1 MSNCSFKVIV
11 MSNKKF
17 SRNKEEK
24 IELIYETFFNLVLK
38 KGYHKIST
46 NHIAKTAK
54 ISIGTIYKYFPK
66 GKEDIMRKYFETSME
81 EILNIN
87 DLIVINDDNIR
98 SFLNRFIM
106 DLYKNHEKKVGYNLA
121 LRSAIQADKQLLE
134 AHKNKIELTFKE
146 IAQHLRKKNNNFRQI
161 PEEKLIEIFIFLY
174 NLINAIIYHH
184 LAIMKLFESSDRLV
198 VYLSNL
204 VAFSL
209 DYLSKS

>member
-1 MSNCSFKVIV
+1 